1 MNRDPLEDPALLA
14 SLDAAD
20 VELATDLA
28 AEADPSPGRK
38 PKPLDPLIA
47 ALFTDP
53 VELATTRVAEAA
65 RQWREATAR
74 EAPSI
79 ERLATAGTLARVDA
93 DLVSGYLAVVTP
105 GETWWAFVERPQL
118 PVIVA
123 LLLRR
128 PVAAVEAALDEG
140 PVTLT
145 PSAEPPPPPT

>member
-47 ALFTDP
+47 AL
-53 VELATTRVAEAA
+53 
-65 RQWREATAR
+65 EATAR